1 MRTER
6 CARRIPSRP
15 VLTTLGV
22 PGVTTVASDVL
33 LIVEIADTTL
43 AYDRDVKIPIYAR
56 HGIVEVWLF
65 DLQGGS
71 LFVHRDPSPKG
82 YQRILTPKKNAMV
95 SPILLPSVKID
106 LAQVWR

>member
-1 MRTER
+1 LRTER

-95 SPILLPSVKID
+95 SPILLPSAK
-106 LAQVWR
+106 